1 MSVHASRADLI
12 DLDSIPTTHASTQ
25 ATAFLSQLDRKKR
38 AAATIVPTSDAAV
51 RAALR
56 AISEPIT
63 LYGEGPGDRRD
74 RLRELLA
81 EREVEGEEDEDTAMM
96 EADADA
102 DAEEEFYTA
111 GSDGLLEARREIARF
126 SLPRAKARVES
137 QKLEAKIP
145 LRTHVTFRKSVRAKL
160 APFELQGSQ
169 IAGERPV
176 GIV

>member
-1 MSVHASRADLI
+1 MSIHASRADLI

-74 RLRELLA
+74 RLRELLS
-81 EREVEGEEDEDTAMM
+81 EREEVDEDEDTAMG
-96 EADADA
+96 EAEAEG

-111 GSDGLLEARREIARF
+111 GSDGLLAARKDIARF
-126 SLPRAKARVES
+126 SLPRAKARVEA

-145 LRTHVTFRKSVRAKL
+145 LRTHVTFRKAVRAKL

>member
-1 MSVHASRADLI
+1 MSIHASRADLI
-12 DLDSIPTTHASTQ
+12 DLDSLPTTHASTQ

-74 RLRELLA
+74 RLRELLS
-81 EREVEGEEDEDTAMM
+81 EREEVEEDEDTAMG
-96 EADADA
+96 EAEAEG

-111 GSDGLLEARREIARF
+111 EIGGEDPAAHTR
-126 SLPRAKARVES
+126 
-137 QKLEAKIP
+137 
-145 LRTHVTFRKSVRAKL
+145 HV
-160 APFELQGSQ
+160 PQGC
-169 IAGERPV
+169 AGEAGAV
-176 GIV
+176 